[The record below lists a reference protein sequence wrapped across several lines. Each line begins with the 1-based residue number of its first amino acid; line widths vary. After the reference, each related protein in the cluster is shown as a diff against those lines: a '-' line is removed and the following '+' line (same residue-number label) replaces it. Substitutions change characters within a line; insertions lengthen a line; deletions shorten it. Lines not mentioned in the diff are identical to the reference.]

1 MKEQVYNIFNT
12 FRYIK
17 IIIWFNYM
25 IFMCFY
31 LTLFKDGNIKFYSLL
46 AVKWWPWFAEFFR
59 NSYIT
64 FLFYWQ

>member
-46 AVKWWPWFAEFFR
+46 AVKWWP
-59 NSYIT
+59 
-64 FLFYWQ
+64 